1 LEGIYGFSRY
11 LSYSLAHR
19 IIGRKISFPETTNLT
34 DLNEIEFLAQVLT
47 ALIQMRKDVL
57 KPVHLA
63 PHFVEY
69 LSLK

>member
-1 LEGIYGFSRY
+1 
-11 LSYSLAHR
+11 
-19 IIGRKISFPETTNLT
+19 
-34 DLNEIEFLAQVLT
+34 LT

-69 LSLK
+69 LSLKWSQLIPTKCWGKYFPTSL